1 MNLRPIL
8 LLVVTIA
15 FATAVASQGLA
26 QGQAGT
32 STLIASC
39 SDAARAFNLRQDG
52 IDGLAVADPVSAAKL
67 RQAALLFYRCAQREA
82 DPHRHQLFM
91 AYYANTLYR
100 VGEAANDARATRL
113 AIAAAGPLATSP
125 HSDVRALVVHVV
137 ASVPTVPP
145 SPTPTPAV
153 VHSAA
158 YCTQL
163 APTMGD
169 ALHGLDDAVAAAID
183 AGNNDTQALATTT
196 ARYGGA
202 FKAVEDDFVTE
213 QDSIERA
220 NSALSTAG
228 GTLSDLSD
236 AERQSAQGALQ
247 ALGTVITYTDT
258 YSRLALA
265 FERGI
270 NGSNRQLARARVAQ
284 ALAASQRNTSTTYS
298 NGNATCSNSTYS
310 TNCYGNSTSTT
321 YSNNRAT
328 VAQQNAANALA
339 QAQDGRLSY
348 GEADTVLMQGLPL
361 LQQIHGAVETAVQSW
376 ANACAGSP

>member
-1 MNLRPIL
+1 M
-8 LLVVTIA
+8 
-15 FATAVASQGLA
+15 G
-26 QGQAGT
+26 
-32 STLIASC
+32 
-39 SDAARAFNLRQDG
+39 
-52 IDGLAVADPVSAAKL
+52 
-67 RQAALLFYRCAQREA
+67 
-82 DPHRHQLFM
+82 
-91 AYYANTLYR
+91 
-100 VGEAANDARATRL
+100 
-113 AIAAAGPLATSP
+113 
-125 HSDVRALVVHVV
+125 VV

-247 ALGTVITYTDT
+247 ALGTVIAYTDT

-321 YSNNRAT
+321 YSNNQAT

-348 GEADTVLMQGLPL
+348 GEADTALMQGLPL

-376 ANACAGSP
+376 ANACAGSPEARALRVRLSVTHQRRSLDYGASRLRSG